1 MIIIGAEGGIRMNK
15 YFRTTVFLLLAIL
28 LLFILKPQKPILL
41 GDVNNDKII
50 DHKDVEL
57 VQQHLLYIKKINKKQ
72 QIRADM
78 NFDGE
83 VTLIDLLKIHKYT
96 GGE

>member
-41 GDVNNDKII
+41 GC
-50 DHKDVEL
+50 E
-57 VQQHLLYIKKINKKQ
+57 
-72 QIRADM
+72 
-78 NFDGE
+78 
-83 VTLIDLLKIHKYT
+83 YT
-96 GGE
+96 SI